1 MLIYDD
7 MRCGS
12 TLSRAVICCLHADA
26 MPANVP
32 YAADAEI
39 SLTYDE
45 LDVSCHGR

>member
-7 MRCGS
+7 MRRGS
-12 TLSRAVICCLHADA
+12 TLSRAVICFHTDA